1 MKQWRLR
8 MARQHSPSYPNMPL
22 SKAIATVQKIFD
34 ADRQAPVDR
43 AVAAK
48 HIGYSGQS
56 GASDKALASLAH
68 YGLLEK
74 AGKGETRVTQLAVD
88 ILHPDTPAER
98 RAALRK
104 AGLKPGVFQE
114 IYDRY
119 EGRLPSEEALR
130 SYLLRANFQ
139 NIAINPV
146 VHAYGETFRFLE
158 QEKAFES
165 GGAEGEQ
172 GADSNGQD
180 DEAEEKDPVIF
191 GGARVGDLIQW
202 ESQGTLQLQ
211 KPTRVRHVTDDGQWV
226 AVEGSETGIP
236 MNEVIVQERAASPL
250 VPPPVFKLD
259 TQDDNAKPPRTA
271 GWDEWISNVVGR
283 GRKVSILV
291 SGGDMGPKEIS
302 KLIKLLEAQKAVL
315 DDDDEDDENNG
326 L

>member
-1 MKQWRLR
+1 

-22 SKAIATVQKIFD
+22 SKAISAVQKIFD

-98 RAALRK
+98 RSALRK
-104 AGLKPGVFQE
+104 AGLNPGIFQE

-119 EGRLPSEEALR
+119 DGRLPSEEALR

-146 VHAYGETFRFLE
+146 IHSFGETFRFLE

-165 GGAEGEQ
+165 GGAGSDP
-172 GADSNGQD
+172 GPDSNGQGEEE
-180 DEAEEKDPVIF
+180 DEEPAVVF

-202 ESQGTLQLQ
+202 ESQGMLQLE
-211 KPTRVRHVTDDGQWV
+211 KPTRVRHVTDDGQWI

-236 MNEVIVQERAASPL
+236 MGEVIVQERPAASPA
-250 VPPPVFKLD
+250 PPPVFKLD
-259 TQDDNAKPPRTA
+259 PQEDASKPPRAA

-283 GRKVSILV
+283 GRKVSISV

-315 DDDDEDDENNG
+315 DDDEDDENNG